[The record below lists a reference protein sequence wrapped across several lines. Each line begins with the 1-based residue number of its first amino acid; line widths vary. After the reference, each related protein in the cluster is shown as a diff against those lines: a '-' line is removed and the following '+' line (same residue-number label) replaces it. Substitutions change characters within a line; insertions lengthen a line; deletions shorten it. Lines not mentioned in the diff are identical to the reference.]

1 MIDTLYHWLFP
12 DQIRILPAARAWSI
26 SLRTLHIA
34 AFGMVLGGHAFAV
47 EAGKLLPWMWVTILS
62 GVGLVVLELYSGGL
76 YWLFLGKGISVLVK
90 LTLLLLIPLF
100 WEQRMPLLLLVVG
113 IASVG
118 SHMPSRFRH
127 YSILHG
133 RAISPAETLR
143 NWRSARGSNAV
154 TVTPL
159 EEHGKPG
166 YHGSR
171 STIYSGEK

>member
-12 DQIRILPAARAWSI
+12 DQIRFLPASRAWSI
-26 SLRTLHIA
+26 ALRTLHIA

-62 GVGLVVLELYSGGL
+62 GVGLMALELYSGGL

-90 LTLLLLIPLF
+90 LALLLLIPLF
-100 WEQRMPLLLLVVG
+100 WEQRVPLLLLVVV

-127 YSILHG
+127 YSVLHRRLIG
-133 RAISPAETLR
+133 PGEPLRDVCSSLETRA
-143 NWRSARGSNAV
+143 G
-154 TVTPL
+154 TVVAL
-159 EEHGKPG
+159 EEDGKV
-166 YHGSR
+166 R
-171 STIYSGEK
+171 WEQL

>member
-1 MIDTLYHWLFP
+1 METIRRGLFP
-12 DQIRILPAARAWSI
+12 EHFRVLPGARAWSI
-26 SLRTLHIA
+26 ACRTLHIA

-62 GVGLVVLELYSGGL
+62 GVGLMALELYGGGL

-90 LTLLLLIPLF
+90 LALLLLIPLF
-100 WEQRMPLLLLVVG
+100 WEQRVPLLLLVVG

-133 RAISPAETLR
+133 RAISPGETLR
-143 NWRSARGSNAV
+143 SWGSARGPNAV

-159 EEHGKPG
+159 EKHGKPG
-166 YHGSR
+166 YQGST
-171 STIYSGEK
+171 SPMCSGEK